1 MLSFRTIDGSGNN
14 VGDPTFNSTGSDM
27 VRIAPANFAPDTTD
41 TPIDGPNPRE
51 ISNVV
56 SSGPQAEAHDPTGL
70 SAMMYVWGQFIDHD
84 LDHTLPDG
92 TTPIDITIPPGDPN
106 FPDGTTIPLTR
117 FITDP
122 ANGDT
127 VNSVTGWLD
136 ASMIYGS
143 DAATAASLRL
153 PDGHMAT
160 SADGY
165 PPIVD
170 GAYVAGDVR
179 ATENPDLTAITT
191 LFVREHNYQVDQLQA
206 QHPDWSGDRLYQTAR
221 AIVTAEI
228 ENITYTEFLPHL
240 LGPGTIPSYQ
250 GYNPGADARITEE
263 FATSAYRFG
272 HSIVSG
278 TEAKDD
284 NQGNELTSQSLADAF
299 FDTPGEVQ
307 ANAGVDAL
315 LRGILSDETQA
326 NDVYAV
332 DELRNLLAA
341 SPDQMDLIAIDIE
354 RERDL
359 GIGTLNQTRVALHL
373 EPYSDFS
380 QITGDPTVAAHL
392 QQEFGSVD
400 NIDLFIGGLA
410 EDHASGAMVGPTF
423 QAIIAK
429 QFENLRD
436 GDRLWWQNQG
446 FDQATINQIA
456 NTTLSDIITRDTDTK
471 VAQTDA
477 FVAADRHG
485 SDTVAEEPASPQLV
499 IGVDTEHAVIAGGP
513 ADDTIVAGLG
523 NDQTLTGGGGS
534 DVFVLGVNGVHDTIT
549 DFSPADDTLKFAM
562 SAADFRITAA
572 HDGHAV
578 IHYGNDVVDLLGV
591 TPRLLNQ
598 ANFDLPAGSNMG
610 SQNRGLHIGGNSE
623 HHRFVDH

>member
-1 MLSFRTIDGSGNN
+1 
-14 VGDPTFNSTGSDM
+14 M

-250 GYNPGADARITEE
+250 GYNPGADPRITEE

-284 NQGNELTSQSLADAF
+284 NQGNELASQSLADAF
-299 FDTPGEVQ
+299 FDTPGQVQ
-307 ANAGVDAL
+307 AN
-315 LRGILSDETQA
+315 
-326 NDVYAV
+326 
-332 DELRNLLAA
+332 
-341 SPDQMDLIAIDIE
+341 
-354 RERDL
+354 
-359 GIGTLNQTRVALHL
+359 
-373 EPYSDFS
+373 
-380 QITGDPTVAAHL
+380 
-392 QQEFGSVD
+392 
-400 NIDLFIGGLA
+400 
-410 EDHASGAMVGPTF
+410 
-423 QAIIAK
+423 
-429 QFENLRD
+429 
-436 GDRLWWQNQG
+436 
-446 FDQATINQIA
+446 
-456 NTTLSDIITRDTDTK
+456 
-471 VAQTDA
+471 
-477 FVAADRHG
+477 
-485 SDTVAEEPASPQLV
+485 
-499 IGVDTEHAVIAGGP
+499 
-513 ADDTIVAGLG
+513 
-523 NDQTLTGGGGS
+523 GGS
-534 DVFVLGVNGVHDTIT
+534 RC
-549 DFSPADDTLKFAM
+549 PAARHPERRD
-562 SAADFRITAA
+562 
-572 HDGHAV
+572 
-578 IHYGNDVVDLLGV
+578 
-591 TPRLLNQ
+591 
-598 ANFDLPAGSNMG
+598 AG
-610 SQNRGLHIGGNSE
+610 QRRVRG
-623 HHRFVDH
+623 R